1 MLLIIIIITIVI
13 LVKDMDLNRNKRKF
27 KDAVHVRYDW
37 QIGDVPNV
45 CVCGEPFNVDHAI
58 TGADLGGGCRECA
71 PPPQP
76 A

>member
-13 LVKDMDLNRNKRKF
+13 LVKEMDLNRNKRKF

-58 TGADLGGGCRECA
+58 ICKRGWGEGELHYTTL
-71 PPPQP
+71 
-76 A
+76 